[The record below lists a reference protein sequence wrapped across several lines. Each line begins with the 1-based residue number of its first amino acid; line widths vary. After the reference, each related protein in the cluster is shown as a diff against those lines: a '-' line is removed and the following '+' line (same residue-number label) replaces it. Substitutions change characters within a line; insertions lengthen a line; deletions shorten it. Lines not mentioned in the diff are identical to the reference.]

1 MPTYDYECRRCKHT
15 FEAFQ
20 SMTDKPLR
28 KCPECGGR
36 VRRLIGAGA
45 GIIFKGSG
53 FYATDYRSKS
63 YADAAKTERPTPA
76 PEPGS
81 KATCPTARN
90 GGCPGGPCG
99 RSKENAS

>member
-1 MPTYDYECRRCKHT
+1 MPTYDYECQRCKHT

-20 SMTDKPLR
+20 SMTEKPLS

-63 YADAAKTERPTPA
+63 YAKGAKADAPA
-76 PEPGS
+76 AEPGS
-81 KATCPTARN
+81 KPACPAGKS
-90 GGCPGGPCG
+90 GGCPGGACG
-99 RSKENAS
+99 RSSKTD